1 MPGTGLLDT
10 GSLFGNSGN
19 DGSMAKSDYLS
30 NQFLIAM
37 PTLEDPNFFHS
48 VTYICEHNVDGALG
62 LVINRPL
69 DMQLGEILEHIKVQ
83 ESDPETRRIPV
94 HLGGPVQ
101 QDRGFVLH
109 TPLGEWEATLKVT
122 DRIGV
127 TSSIDILKA
136 IATDAGPENS
146 LIALGY
152 AGWGAGQLEQEMADN
167 TWLSCPAD
175 PEILFNT
182 PDAARWKAAA
192 SSLGI
197 DLDLLSGEAG
207 HA

>member
-1 MPGTGLLDT
+1 M
-10 GSLFGNSGN
+10 SQ
-19 DGSMAKSDYLS
+19 SDYLT

-37 PTLEDPNFFHS
+37 PGLEDPNFFHS
-48 VTYICEHNVDGALG
+48 VTYICEHNEEGALG

-69 DMQLGEILEHIKVQ
+69 DMQLAEILRHVHLEHAA
-83 ESDPETRRIPV
+83 PEAQQIPV

-109 TPLGEWEATLKVT
+109 EPLGDWDATLKVT
-122 DRIGV
+122 DRIGI
-127 TSSIDILKA
+127 TSSVDILEA
-136 IATDAGPENS
+136 IAANQGPERT

-152 AGWGAGQLEQEMADN
+152 AGWGAGQLEREIAEN
-167 TWLSCPAD
+167 AWLSGPAD
-175 PEILFNT
+175 PEILFTT
-182 PDAARWKAAA
+182 PDEQIWRAAAA
-192 SSLGI
+192 SLGV

>member
-1 MPGTGLLDT
+1 M
-10 GSLFGNSGN
+10 SS
-19 DGSMAKSDYLS
+19 SRYLT

-37 PTLEDPNFFHS
+37 PGLEDPNFFHS
-48 VTYICEHNVDGALG
+48 VTYICEHNDNGALG

-69 DMQLGEILEHIKVQ
+69 EMQLGEIFQHINIEHA
-83 ESDPETRRIPV
+83 DPDIRQIQV

-109 TPLGEWEATLKVT
+109 EPLGDWEATLKVT

-127 TSSIDILKA
+127 TSSIDILQA
-136 IATDAGPENS
+136 IAINEGPERT
-146 LIALGY
+146 LVALGY

-167 TWLSCPAD
+167 AWLSGPAD
-175 PEILFNT
+175 PEILFRT
-182 PDAARWKAAA
+182 PDAERWRAAA
-192 SSLGI
+192 ASLGI

>member
-1 MPGTGLLDT
+1 MSYSP
-10 GSLFGNSGN
+10 
-19 DGSMAKSDYLS
+19 YLS

-37 PTLEDPNFFHS
+37 PGLEDPNFFHS
-48 VTYICEHNVDGALG
+48 VTYICEHNEEGALG

-69 DMQLGEILEHIKVQ
+69 QMQLGEILQHIKL
-83 ESDPETRRIPV
+83 EDAEPEARQIPV

-109 TPLGEWEATLKVT
+109 EPLGDWDATLKVT
-122 DRIGV
+122 DRIGI
-127 TSSIDILKA
+127 TSSIDILEA
-136 IATDAGPENS
+136 IARNRGPERS

-152 AGWGAGQLEQEMADN
+152 AGWGAGQLEREMAEN
-167 TWLSCPAD
+167 AWLSGPAD

-182 PDAARWKAAA
+182 PDAERWKAAA
-192 SSLGI
+192 ASLGI

>member
-1 MPGTGLLDT
+1 M
-10 GSLFGNSGN
+10 SISR
-19 DGSMAKSDYLS
+19 YLT

-37 PTLEDPNFFHS
+37 PGLEDPNFFHS
-48 VTYICEHNVDGALG
+48 VTYICEHNEEGALG

-69 DMQLGEILEHIKVQ
+69 DMQLAEILRHVHLENA
-83 ESDPETRRIPV
+83 EPEAQQIPV

-109 TPLGEWEATLKVT
+109 EPLGDWDATLKVT
-122 DRIGV
+122 DRIGI
-127 TSSIDILKA
+127 TSSVDILEA
-136 IATDAGPENS
+136 IAGNQGPERS

-152 AGWGAGQLEQEMADN
+152 AGWGAGQLEREIAEN
-167 TWLSCPAD
+167 AWLSGPAD

-182 PDAARWKAAA
+182 PDEQRWRAAAA
-192 SSLGI
+192 SLGV